1 MILLELISLI
11 DYLSIILYINRSKIL
26 LKSQILKKLVIAV
39 DGPAASGKSTT
50 SKLVAKDLGYL
61 YVDTGAM
68 YRAMTLKVLQHKIN
82 LEVEER
88 ISRLAEKTNIRLEQF
103 DDQLKV
109 FLDSKDVTRAI
120 RSQAVTNAVSAVS
133 AIKKVREVMVREQRR
148 MGANGG
154 IVLDGRDI
162 GTVVFP
168 NADLKIFM
176 IANVKERASRRQKD
190 LIKEGVDVSLEE
202 LVDEINERDRK
213 DSRRNIS
220 PLRKADDAII
230 LDTTNLAITEQ
241 VKFIVNK
248 ANEIIDKR

>member
-1 MILLELISLI
+1 
-11 DYLSIILYINRSKIL
+11 
-26 LKSQILKKLVIAV
+26 LKKLVIAV

>member
-1 MILLELISLI
+1 M
-11 DYLSIILYINRSKIL
+11 
-26 LKSQILKKLVIAV
+26 KKLVIAV

-68 YRAMTLKVLQHKIN
+68 YRAMTLKVLQHEIN
-82 LEVEER
+82 LEAEER
-88 ISRLAEKTNIRLEQF
+88 ISRLAEKTNIRLEQH

-109 FLDSKDVTRAI
+109 FLDSKEVTRAI
-120 RSQAVTNAVSAVS
+120 RSRAVTNAVSAVS

-148 MGANGG
+148 IGVNGG

-168 NADLKIFM
+168 NADMKIFM
-176 IANVKERASRRQKD
+176 MANVNERASRRQKD

-202 LVDEINERDRK
+202 LVEEINERDRK
-213 DSRRNIS
+213 DSKRNIS

-230 LDTTNLAITEQ
+230 LDTTNLTIAKQ

>member
-1 MILLELISLI
+1 M
-11 DYLSIILYINRSKIL
+11 
-26 LKSQILKKLVIAV
+26 KKLVIAV

-68 YRAMTLKVLQHKIN
+68 YRAMTLKVLQHEIN
-82 LEVEER
+82 LEAEER
-88 ISRLAEKTNIRLEQF
+88 ISRLAEKTNIRLEQH

-109 FLDSKDVTRAI
+109 FLDSKEVTRAI
-120 RSQAVTNAVSAVS
+120 RSRAVTNAVSAVS

-148 MGANGG
+148 IGVNGG

-202 LVDEINERDRK
+202 LVEEINERDRK
-213 DSRRNIS
+213 DSKRNIS

-230 LDTTNLAITEQ
+230 LDTTNLTIAKQ

>member
-26 LKSQILKKLVIAV
+26 LKSQNLKKLVIAV

-88 ISRLAEKTNIRLEQF
+88 ISRLAEKTNIRLEQH

-109 FLDSKDVTRAI
+109 FLDRKDVTHAI

-230 LDTTNLAITEQ
+230 LDTTNLVIAEQ

>member
-26 LKSQILKKLVIAV
+26 LKSQNLKKLVIAV